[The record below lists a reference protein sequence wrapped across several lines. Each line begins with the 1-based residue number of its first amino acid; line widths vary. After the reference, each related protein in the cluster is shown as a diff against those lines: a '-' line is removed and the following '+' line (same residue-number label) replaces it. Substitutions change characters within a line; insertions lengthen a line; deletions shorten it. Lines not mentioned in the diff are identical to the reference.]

1 MSLLEKEKTRASK
14 MFSRSSIMQTSNS
27 LPGMIES
34 IEVKMP
40 PLPTLQDLATK
51 HLPKD
56 ILKEKQLPLNERK
69 VVLEKQ
75 AQIEEKERIEKEKK
89 ARFNERDFEFN
100 GESNLDEILPP
111 KFELWNQNNVT
122 CKSTRG
128 IMETMKM
135 KGYAN
140 LPLDF
145 RAFFKLKEEEPPNS
159 KDKSIYLSFRKAKQK
174 NPHLY
179 KFTRKTKL
187 REVHENIKSYYE
199 MDCESVLTMS
209 EIAKRG
215 EIMAKLY
222 MKLNLEEAL
231 EKMKKEEEAALK
243 SQEPKEGD
251 EPKAL
256 TEIPEDT
263 NGLKIINEDDEDSED
278 PGEDKENELIK
289 ILPPNAINI
298 EGATAKEINEKIREL
313 LNNKSISLNGI
324 LQEDLQK
331 IMLINESFEE
341 IVEYFESRI
350 MENFERENYE
360 ECVYLKGKKEELVQS
375 LKNYT
380 DYESLLRTL
389 IIYKL
394 NNNI

>member
-1 MSLLEKEKTRASK
+1 
-14 MFSRSSIMQTSNS
+14 
-27 LPGMIES
+27 
-34 IEVKMP
+34 
-40 PLPTLQDLATK
+40 
-51 HLPKD
+51 
-56 ILKEKQLPLNERK
+56 
-69 VVLEKQ
+69 
-75 AQIEEKERIEKEKK
+75 
-89 ARFNERDFEFN
+89 
-100 GESNLDEILPP
+100 
-111 KFELWNQNNVT
+111 
-122 CKSTRG
+122 
-128 IMETMKM
+128 
-135 KGYAN
+135 
-140 LPLDF
+140 
-145 RAFFKLKEEEPPNS
+145 
-159 KDKSIYLSFRKAKQK
+159 
-174 NPHLY
+174 
-179 KFTRKTKL
+179 
-187 REVHENIKSYYE
+187 

-243 SQEPKEGD
+243 SKYPKEGE

-256 TEIPEDT
+256 TEIPEDP
-263 NGLKIINEDDEDSED
+263 NGLKIINEDDEDSDD
-278 PGEDKENELIK
+278 PGEDKENNLIK

-313 LNNKSISLNGI
+313 LNSKSISLNGI
-324 LQEDLQK
+324 LPEDLQK